1 MSQWGNLQR
10 SPHPVAVFKATISK
24 GRERRGKGKG
34 RERERREGTE
44 VIMGMER
51 RGRVESGRKN
61 KGPTITEGERRG
73 RK

>member
-1 MSQWGNLQR
+1 LISCWGSLQR

-34 RERERREGTE
+34 REREGEATR

-51 RGRVESGRKN
+51 RGRVEK
-61 KGPTITEGERRG
+61 
-73 RK
+73 